1 MPTDSQSGRWLNPH
15 AGINPPKSP
24 PAPAGSA
31 LTLAPPLRLAPMQSG
46 PEQHFRAPEGLLNID
61 DCVDARGEIVLP
73 PGTTL
78 VSLIERNVTNVGDTV
93 AYRFLDFSRSEGE
106 TRELTWAQLDVR
118 MRAIGARIQQ
128 AVPRGARIAI
138 LAPQGLD
145 YVAAFFAVLKAGAVA
160 VPLFAPELP
169 GHAQR
174 LEVALGDA
182 EPAILLT
189 TVAAA
194 AAVTGFLDRLPGP
207 RPPVMVI
214 DDIPDS
220 AAGEFCVVDITTDDV
235 SHLQYTSGATRPPVG
250 IEITH
255 RAFVTNLIQ
264 MILSIDLLNRNT
276 HGVSW
281 LPLYHDMGLSMIGF
295 PATYGGHS
303 TLMAPTAF
311 VRRPHRW
318 IRALSD
324 ASREGRVVTAAPN
337 FAYEW
342 AAQRGTPEPGEDI
355 DLSGVVMIV
364 GSEPVSIAAVT
375 AFNDAFAPH
384 GLGPTAIKPSYGI
397 AEATLFVAT
406 IAPTARATVTY
417 FDAERLGVGDAV
429 QICPD
434 APNAVAQVSC
444 GQAAR
449 SLSVVIV
456 DPQSAVELPDGRV
469 GEIWLRGDNVGR
481 GYWRRP
487 QETARVF
494 GARLA
499 HPLPGGRAGA
509 VPAHTEWLRSGDL
522 GVYVN
527 GELFVT
533 GRIVDLVTVGG
544 RNLYPQDLEATA
556 ADASPLVRRGYVV
569 AFTAPVG
576 ADPDRLIVIAERATG
591 TSRSD
596 TQPAI
601 AAVRE
606 AIRKRHGVEP
616 FEVRLLPAGAI
627 PRTTSGK
634 LARRACR
641 AAYLD
646 GMLAGTQR

>member
-1 MPTDSQSGRWLNPH
+1 
-15 AGINPPKSP
+15 
-24 PAPAGSA
+24 
-31 LTLAPPLRLAPMQSG
+31 MQRG
-46 PEQHFRAPEGLLNID
+46 PEQHFHAPEGLLDID

-78 VSLIERNVTNVGDTV
+78 VSLIERNVANVGDTV

-106 TRELTWAQLDVR
+106 ARELTWAQLDVR
-118 MRAIGARIQQ
+118 VRAIGARVQQ
-128 AVPRGARIAI
+128 AVPRGARVAIA
-138 LAPQGLD
+138 APQGLD
-145 YVAAFFAVLKAGAVA
+145 YVAAFFAVVKAGAVA

-174 LEVALGDA
+174 LGVALADA

-189 TVAAA
+189 TAAA
-194 AAVTGFLDRLPGP
+194 TDAVTRFLEKLPEP
-207 RPPVMVI
+207 RPPVLVI
-214 DDIPDS
+214 DGIADS
-220 AAGEFCVVDITTDDV
+220 AAGEFHAVDIDMDDV
-235 SHLQYTSGATRPPVG
+235 SHLQYTSGATRTPVG

-255 RAFVTNLIQ
+255 RAFVTNLTQ

-295 PATYGGHS
+295 PATYGGHC

-318 IRALSD
+318 IGALSD
-324 ASREGRVVTAAPN
+324 AAREGRVVTAAPN

-342 AAQRGTPEPGEDI
+342 AAQRGTPEPGQDI
-355 DLSGVVMIV
+355 DLGGVVMIV
-364 GSEPVSIAAVT
+364 GSEPVSMAAVR
-375 AFNDAFAPH
+375 AFNDAFGPH
-384 GLGPTAIKPSYGI
+384 GLAPTAIKPSYGI

-406 IAPTARATVTY
+406 IAPTAQAAVTY
-417 FDAERLGVGDAV
+417 FDASRLEVGEAV
-429 QICPD
+429 QVGPD
-434 APNAVAQVSC
+434 AANAVAQVSC
-444 GQAAR
+444 GQVAR
-449 SLSVVIV
+449 SLTVVIV
-456 DPQSAVELPDGRV
+456 DPQSAAELPDGRV

-487 QETARVF
+487 RETREVF

-499 HPLPGGRAGA
+499 GALPGGRAAA
-509 VPAHTEWLRSGDL
+509 VPADADWLRSGDL
-522 GVYVN
+522 GMYVN

-533 GRIVDLVTVGG
+533 GRIVDLLTVGG
-544 RNLYPQDLEATA
+544 RTLYPQEVEATA
-556 ADASPLVRRGYVV
+556 ADAAPLVRRGYVA
-569 AFTAPVG
+569 AFTTPVG
-576 ADPDRLIVIAERATG
+576 ADAEQLIVIAERATG

-596 TQPAI
+596 PQPAV

-606 AIRKRHGVEP
+606 AIRQRHGVEP
-616 FEVRLLPAGAI
+616 VEVRFLPAGAI

-646 GMLAGTQR
+646 GTLAGARR